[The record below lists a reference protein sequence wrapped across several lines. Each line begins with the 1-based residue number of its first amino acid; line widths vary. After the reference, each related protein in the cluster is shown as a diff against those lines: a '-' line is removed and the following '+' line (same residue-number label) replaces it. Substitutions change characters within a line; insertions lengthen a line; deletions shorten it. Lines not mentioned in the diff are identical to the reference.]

1 MPPKGGGKN
10 QLIKP
15 RDREDQ
21 QEASS
26 FGGKVQLN
34 KPRAKEE
41 LVEPSALGD
50 GDQLWM
56 SDGREDQPKSP
67 CGGGKDQLIHT
78 QQKHPDS
85 TGCGAKGV
93 SGEAATTTSDAFN
106 QWEEAPPRWS
116 EEHHLVDRLDRLV
129 AAAGRAD
136 NTATPLLSALLAAR
150 PPPQLSAGFSSST
163 FSADKQ
169 PALFPEAGGTTATRK
184 RVKTSPPPPPFGVA
198 ARPTKVAHHP
208 GVAELERL
216 LARGAA
222 ASGSQK
228 VKAMAAFG
236 GPMGQGTAEKVGH
249 SNSSDTSL
257 DSGQREKSPHTRQP
271 QTLTRAPA
279 VTPLA
284 NQQPIAGLPPAN
296 QNQHARSSSLSSG
309 ISSNSFSSFSV
320 NGCPSNVPS
329 TIPSSCTSST
339 RSDKCSSSVIT
350 STTTSSFSL
359 TSGLVLAGT
368 VLRPPTVPVLST
380 PSPPL
385 STAVLTASSPSPSR
399 LRSRFRAVLCEI
411 GQKVPQIGGNGHH
424 GVAPPAPDYPIRPPA
439 LSASAAATNQVIK

>member
-1 MPPKGGGKN
+1 MQPKGGGKN

-15 RDREDQ
+15 RGSEDQ

-26 FGGKVQLN
+26 FGGKFQLN
-34 KPRAKEE
+34 KPQGKEE
-41 LVEPSALGD
+41 QVESFGS
-50 GDQLWM
+50 GV
-56 SDGREDQPKSP
+56 REDQPESP
-67 CGGGKDQLIHT
+67 SGGGKDQLIHT
-78 QQKHPDS
+78 PQKHPDS
-85 TGCGAKGV
+85 TGCAAKGGP
-93 SGEAATTTSDAFN
+93 GEAATTTSDAVILR
-106 QWEEAPPRWS
+106 EEAPPRWS

-136 NTATPLLSALLAAR
+136 STATPLLSALLAAR

-198 ARPTKVAHHP
+198 ARQTKVAHHP

-228 VKAMAAFG
+228 VKGMAAFG
-236 GPMGQGTAEKVGH
+236 GPMGQGIAEKGGH
-249 SNSSDTSL
+249 SNSSDTLL

-271 QTLTRAPA
+271 QALTR
-279 VTPLA
+279 TPA
-284 NQQPIAGLPPAN
+284 NQQPTAGLPLVSPTN

-309 ISSNSFSSFSV
+309 ISSNSSSSLSV

-329 TIPSSCTSST
+329 TIPTSCTSST

-350 STTTSSFSL
+350 STTTTSSFSL

-368 VLRPPTVPVLST
+368 VLRPPTVPVSST

-385 STAVLTASSPSPSR
+385 STAVMSASSPSPSR

-411 GQKVPQIGGNGHH
+411 GQKVPQIGGSGGHH
-424 GVAPPAPDYPIRPPA
+424 GVSPPAPDYPVRPPIMA
-439 LSASAAATNQVIK
+439 AAAATNQVIK

>member
-1 MPPKGGGKN
+1 MPPKYGGKN

-15 RDREDQ
+15 LDREDQ

-34 KPRAKEE
+34 KPRGKEE
-41 LVEPSALGD
+41 QVESSSLGD
-50 GDQLWM
+50 RDQLRM
-56 SDGREDQPKSP
+56 SGEREDQPESP
-67 CGGGKDQLIHT
+67 SGGGKDQLIIT
-78 QQKHPDS
+78 QRIHPDS
-85 TGCGAKGV
+85 TGCAAKGV
-93 SGEAATTTSDAFN
+93 LGEATTATSDAVILR
-106 QWEEAPPRWS
+106 EEAPPRWS

-136 NTATPLLSALLAAR
+136 STATPLLSALLATR

-169 PALFPEAGGTTATRK
+169 PALFPEAGGPTAMRK

-228 VKAMAAFG
+228 VKGMAAFG
-236 GPMGQGTAEKVGH
+236 GPMGQGTAEKGGH
-249 SNSSDTSL
+249 TNSSDTLL

-271 QTLTRAPA
+271 QTLTR
-279 VTPLA
+279 TPT
-284 NQQPIAGLPPAN
+284 N

-309 ISSNSFSSFSV
+309 ISSNSSSSLSV

-329 TIPSSCTSST
+329 TIPSSSTSST
-339 RSDKCSSSVIT
+339 RTDKCSSSVIT

-368 VLRPPTVPVLST
+368 VLRPPTVPVSST

-385 STAVLTASSPSPSR
+385 STAVMTASSPSPSR

-411 GQKVPQIGGNGHH
+411 GQKVPQIGGNGGHH
-424 GVAPPAPDYPIRPPA
+424 GVAPPAPDYPVRPPVM
-439 LSASAAATNQVIK
+439 SASSAATNQVIK